1 MHIYGRRNAL
11 PKKTLKSVKNSGN
24 EIIVQVKNNQKKLL
38 ESCEDATKKRK
49 NPSDKYIS
57 KNKIRNRKE
66 TREIQTFI
74 GLKHLPKNINKEWGK
89 YFKMIIKVNRS
100 RKEFNTEKKQWIK
113 SNEIS
118 YYISTVKLTA
128 KESAKAIRRHWGIE
142 NRNHYVRD
150 VAMNEDKSRIR
161 VNADRFVRLRSF
173 ALNILRVNKVENV
186 SQELYKNCLNINRIF
201 SYDKGI

>member
-1 MHIYGRRNAL
+1 MRIYRRCYAL
-11 PKKTLKSVKNSGN
+11 PKKTLKSVKDSGN

-38 ESCEDATKKRK
+38 EGCMRLTKKMK
-49 NPSDKYIS
+49 KPSDKYIS

-66 TREIQTFI
+66 TRETQTFI
-74 GLKHLPKNINKEWGK
+74 NLKHLPEKINKEWGK
-89 YFKMIIKVNRS
+89 YFKMIIKINRS
-100 RKEFNTEKKQWIK
+100 RKEFNTEKKQWVEG
-113 SNEIS
+113 NEIS

-128 KESAKAIRRHWGIE
+128 KESAKAVRQHWGIE

-173 ALNILRVNKVENV
+173 ALNVLRVNRVENV
-186 SQELYKNCLNINRIF
+186 SQELYKNCLNIDRIF
-201 SYDKGI
+201 NYNKGI